1 MVTKGIYLFW
11 DKKYEQVI
19 YAGRFTGKQRIKEHF
34 LSCRKKDQKINQYV
48 QNHPDR
54 IESVIFCEFD
64 DISDDDLNQLE
75 METIKLFKLNRY
87 RYPNSHVFN
96 FTDGGEGTCGF
107 THSEGSKKKISE
119 ANSGENHPFYGKH
132 HSEES
137 KKQMSKA
144 NSGENHPMYGKKRPE
159 HSKKM
164 SGRKRPEMTGENNPN
179 AKYAL
184 WDITK
189 CHYSKAN
196 MIRNNDAGMNP
207 RRCFTSKYNGK
218 KIYIGNHLDF
228 YTPELINDLINE
240 YLEVN

>member
-19 YAGRFTGKQRIKEHF
+19 YAGRFTGRQRIKAHF
-34 LSCRKKDQKINQYV
+34 YPSMKYGQPINKYV

-87 RYPNSHVFN
+87 KYPDSHVFN
-96 FTDGGEGTCGF
+96 FTDGGDGISGF
-107 THSEGSKKKISE
+107 I
-119 ANSGENHPFYGKH
+119 

-137 KKQMSKA
+137 KNKISK
-144 NSGENHPMYGKKRPE
+144 NHPDYSGENHPMYGKKRPG
-159 HSKKM
+159 HSKRMSGKNHPNYGNPRNYHPSPQTKQKM
-164 SGRKRPEMTGENNPN
+164 SEAVSGENNPR
-179 AKYAL
+179 AKYTL

-189 CHYSKAN
+189 CHYFKVD
-196 MIRNNDAGMNP
+196 MFRNNNVGMNP
-207 RRCFTSKYNGK
+207 RRCFASKYNGEK
-218 KIYIGNHLDF
+218 LSIGNHLDF

-240 YLEVN
+240 FLEVN